1 MMHQLQQ
8 IASKMLALALLGG
21 VCLVAYALVI
31 EPLTSRYF
39 DVREQIAQQRQ
50 LLGRLTVA
58 ASQDGQAKDIEKRA
72 NARASGAVY
81 LPGSSDGVRIAE
93 LQSLLGRITE
103 AEGVAIK
110 SSRAM
115 PTHDRDGLRMLGI
128 EVQMSANI
136 EQLQRILYA
145 VETGKPYLF
154 VETLQVT
161 PPATY
166 AGSEPKSE
174 SLLEVRVGL
183 SGLASGK
190 KG

>member
-1 MMHQLQQ
+1 M
-8 IASKMLALALLGG
+8 
-21 VCLVAYALVI
+21 
-31 EPLTSRYF
+31 T
-39 DVREQIAQQRQ
+39 
-50 LLGRLTVA
+50 
-58 ASQDGQAKDIEKRA
+58 
-72 NARASGAVY
+72 
-81 LPGSSDGVRIAE
+81 
-93 LQSLLGRITE
+93 
-103 AEGVAIK
+103 IK

-115 PTHDRDGLRMLGI
+115 PPHDRYGLHMLGI

-166 AGSEPKSE
+166 AGGDPKSE

-183 SGLASGK
+183 AGLASGK